1 MLQNMA
7 DKKSGYWIPFEAAK
21 AVAATFCWKIRYALT
36 PIFGVDFLDM
46 CVPENDRENF
56 GRMII
61 DRSIIERVTVMAEKY
76 RQLEPP
82 VTRPRGG
89 QSSANIPK
97 QQLRSKRGSRVEE
110 VDSYYG
116 MESDGSEKDCSYHTL
131 APRTSGW
138 TPANVPRP
146 RTRTSPRPTLPSP
159 REILASISAGQA
171 TFDFGFGPPRRTRRK
186 QHMMGGSFSHVN
198 CASNNSIPHSTRVL
212 DIDDESDLD
221 DEDIV
226 RARSDREEDTDLETA
241 PSEADNSADVDV
253 EMTDANDDEC
263 NRDVPNDTAEDNNRH
278 SPLPL
283 TNDAR
288 AAYMLMRLHM
298 REMIAQEKGGAE
310 EGGEEKHRDEG
321 VRKRRRA
328 SA

>member
-1 MLQNMA
+1 M
-7 DKKSGYWIPFEAAK
+7 
-21 AVAATFCWKIRYALT
+21 AATFCWKIRYALT

-89 QSSANIPK
+89 PSNSIPK
-97 QQLRSKRGSRVEE
+97 QQPRSKRGSRVEE
-110 VDSYYG
+110 VDSDYG
-116 MESDGSEKDCSYHTL
+116 MESDGSEKDCSYDTL
-131 APRTSGW
+131 APRISGW
-138 TPANVPRP
+138 TPANAPRP

-159 REILASISAGQA
+159 REILATISAGQA
-171 TFDFGFGPPRRTRRK
+171 ALDFEFGPPRRTRRK
-186 QHMMGGSFSHVN
+186 RHTMGPSFHSE
-198 CASNNSIPHSTRVL
+198 CRSSNNSVPHNARVL

-226 RARSDREEDTDLETA
+226 RADSDHEDTGLETA
-241 PSEADNSADVDV
+241 PSEPDNSADVDV

-263 NRDVPNDTAEDNNRH
+263 NRDVPNDAVEDNSRR

-310 EGGEEKHRDEG
+310 EGGEEKCRDEQ